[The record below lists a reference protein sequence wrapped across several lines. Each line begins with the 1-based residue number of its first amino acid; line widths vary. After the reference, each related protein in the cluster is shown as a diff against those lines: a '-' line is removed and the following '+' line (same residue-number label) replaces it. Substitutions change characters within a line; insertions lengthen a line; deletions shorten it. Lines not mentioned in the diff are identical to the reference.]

1 MYLLI
6 LKNQSGYFRDIYND
20 KDVKDLDI
28 TLQLRD
34 TNNNIRT
41 CFDVYDTD
49 RSGYLSFP
57 ELKVMLTEMNL
68 HKYFA
73 TFDNPE

>member
-1 MYLLI
+1 M
-6 LKNQSGYFRDIYND
+6 
-20 KDVKDLDI
+20 KDLDI